1 MHYRTAV
8 TPSLPSSDAAS
19 SEVSQTDDRQTHSL
33 RLGATVF
40 AQYFLLAL
48 DIRYVAGRNYRG
60 IMIVNALIALMGWYV
75 VRGIVQAHSIR
86 ERIAYVAGGASGAVL
101 AAWLS

>member
-1 MHYRTAV
+1 M
-8 TPSLPSSDAAS
+8 TPSLPSPDAALA
-19 SEVSQTDDRQTHSL
+19 EVSPSAGRQTHSIK
-33 RLGATVF
+33 LGATVF
-40 AQYFLLAL
+40 TQYFLLAL
-48 DIRYVAGRNYRG
+48 DIRYVAARNYRG